1 MRLYEMTKHQQILIN
16 QLLKTLDINPLADNH
31 ISYEYAPYDLI
42 LEEECSN
49 GKYCNHRRNPLI
61 CSKNHHNIN
70 NIIKQFEHIPKKMC
84 RYERP
89 WKILNGYPMRCTNS
103 ECWYSHL
110 EGRSDS
116 INYYIL
122 TSRLINTRHILQ

>member
-1 MRLYEMTKHQQILIN
+1 MRINEMTKHQQILIK
-16 QLLKTLDINPLADNH
+16 QLFKLLDMDINNNINIYYD
-31 ISYEYAPYDLI
+31 YAPYDLI

-49 GKYCNHRRNPLI
+49 GKYCKNRKNPLN

-70 NIIKQFEHIPKKMC
+70 NIIKKNEPIPQKMC

-89 WKILNGYPMRCTNS
+89 WKTLNGYPMRCTNI

-116 INYYIL
+116 INNYIL
-122 TSRLINTRHILQ
+122 IFGYNLRVEV